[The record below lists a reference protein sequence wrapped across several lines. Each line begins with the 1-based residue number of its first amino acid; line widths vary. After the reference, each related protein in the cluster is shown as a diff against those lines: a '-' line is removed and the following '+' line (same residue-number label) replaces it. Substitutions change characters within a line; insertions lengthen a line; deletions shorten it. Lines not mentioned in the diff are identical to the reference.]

1 MNKIVRKLISLELAL
16 KNIIP
21 KLRNDGLKK
30 ATGKSES
37 HFRKCSDENDYEHNL
52 YHMDSVLIDI
62 ESLKNGYGTP
72 MLNAHNEILQSQKYE
87 LNDYENIADT
97 LIGINIKLGNLQNI
111 TQQSISPS
119 SESGSQITDS
129 EKNKI
134 SRAIKDVEDQ
144 ILELKKTIDKQK

>member
-1 MNKIVRKLISLELAL
+1 
-16 KNIIP
+16 
-21 KLRNDGLKK
+21 
-30 ATGKSES
+30 
-37 HFRKCSDENDYEHNL
+37 
-52 YHMDSVLIDI
+52 LIDL